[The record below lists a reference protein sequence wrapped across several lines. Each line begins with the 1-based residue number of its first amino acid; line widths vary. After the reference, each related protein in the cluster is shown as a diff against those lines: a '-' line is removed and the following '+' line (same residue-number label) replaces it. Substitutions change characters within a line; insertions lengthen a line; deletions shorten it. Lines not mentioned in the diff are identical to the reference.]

1 MSGLGIVI
9 AAAIVGLLGLIIG
22 ILLGIVGKVFE
33 VEVDEKEVA
42 VRECLP
48 GNNCGGCGY
57 AGCDALAA
65 AIAKGE
71 ASASACPV
79 GGAAAATAIAEIMG
93 AEVDLTR
100 YVAYV
105 HCCGTPENAVSKYE
119 YIGNVSCR
127 EAVTVGG
134 GSSKLCSY
142 GCLGLGSCVD
152 ACEFNALYII
162 DGIAKVNKEECKGC
176 SACIKACPK
185 HLIELVPYEQHVFVK
200 CSSHDKGKN
209 VKAACKVGCI
219 GCGLCRKTCEQGA
232 IEIVDSLAVIDYT
245 KCINC
250 GKCVEKCPTKAL
262 VMVK

>member
-1 MSGLGIVI
+1 MSTLGIVL

-79 GGAAAATAIAEIMG
+79 GGAAAATQIAEIMG

-105 HCCGTPENAVSKYE
+105 HCCGTPENASSRYT
-119 YIGNVSCR
+119 YIGNASCR
-127 EAVTVGG
+127 EAVTLNAG
-134 GSSKLCSY
+134 GSKACGY
-142 GCLGLGSCVD
+142 GCLGLGSCVA
-152 ACEFNALYII
+152 ACEFDAIHIVN
-162 DGIAKVNKEECKGC
+162 GIARVDKEECKGC
-176 SACIKACPK
+176 SACVKACPK
-185 HLIELVPYEQHVFVK
+185 KLIDLVPYEQKVFVR
-200 CSSHDKGKN
+200 CSSNDKGKA

-219 GCGLCRKTCEQGA
+219 GCGLCKKNCEAGA
-232 IEIVDSLAVIDYT
+232 IEIVNNLAVIDYT
-245 KCINC
+245 KCVGC
-250 GKCVEKCPTKAL
+250 GKCTEKCPTKAII
-262 VMVK
+262 MI